1 MRTMFVVLNGP
12 SGSGKSLEIM
22 PRILN
27 GLRAVAL
34 KNAQSMKSWLELSEL
49 MRIDIQNDIYDNVIN
64 DSFAAPMK
72 LYIERL
78 LGIPYHEIEK
88 NKPMKELAGYT
99 PRQFLISESED
110 HMKKRY
116 GQDIFAKTLVARVLR
131 RDDDPLFVVIDDG
144 GFQPEVDA
152 LPKRLLIRVERP
164 GKSFEGDSRNYLP
177 DPDFTLVN
185 DGSLTDLDE
194 KCSRLVTEIVNHPKT
209 KW

>member
-12 SGSGKSLEIM
+12 PGSSLEIM

-27 GLRAVAL
+27 GLRVYADKRMAEDGISDVL
-34 KNAQSMKSWLELSEL
+34 P
-49 MRIDIQNDIYDNVIN
+49 RDVVIN

-72 LYIERL
+72 LYIEHL
-78 LGIPYHEIEK
+78 LGIPYHKIEK
-88 NKPMKELAGYT
+88 NQSMEVLNFYT

-116 GQDIFAKTLVARVLR
+116 GQDIFAKTLVSRVGRLEIV
-131 RDDDPLFVVIDDG
+131 PAFVVIDG
-144 GFQPEVDA
+144 VGFQPEVDA
-152 LPKRLLIRVERP
+152 LPRRLLIRVERP

-185 DGSLTDLDE
+185 DGSLAYLDE
-194 KCSRLVTEIVNHPKT
+194 KCDRLVTEIVNHPKT